1 VTGTA
6 AEPVRVVVADG
17 TARIEPATTWG
28 ADTARTAAAFP
39 DAAVACIGPAGEHRV
54 ATATIAFDGGDHQA
68 GRGGAGAVMGA
79 KRLAAVVAGGAPPA
93 PDPELAALRERTA
106 ERFEASDTGCWL
118 DAGGT
123 IESVDFADAVGAL
136 ATRGWTE
143 GRFEAADDIG
153 VEAIADRAVG
163 REGSDDPVRRGFR
176 VDADRGDTV
185 VRGGA
190 GLSLGAGLGIDDADA
205 VAALGGT
212 CDRLGLDLI
221 GAAGAVAWAI
231 RAAEA
236 GHLDMDRDLTFGDTE
251 GVRRLLRELATR
263 GSDLGATLADGVAA
277 AFERVGG
284 GDLVPT
290 VKALVL
296 PNYDP
301 RGAPSMAL
309 AYATSDRGACHRR
322 AMPVERE
329 AFAGPWPPGRAAAAV
344 ARAQTRRSAWW
355 CLVAD
360 DFLGRALVD
369 DGAAWLDTL
378 DPAPRG
384 DPMALGERVWTLTRL
399 FNVREGITRADDTL
413 PATMTTPLSDGPN
426 AGRTIDRDRF
436 ETMLDA
442 YYARRGWGPG
452 GRPTRG
458 LVERCGLD
466 AAVDSATPLAGIPA
480 HGP

>member
-1 VTGTA
+1 
-6 AEPVRVVVADG
+6 
-17 TARIEPATTWG
+17 
-28 ADTARTAAAFP
+28 
-39 DAAVACIGPAGEHRV
+39 
-54 ATATIAFDGGDHQA
+54 
-68 GRGGAGAVMGA
+68 
-79 KRLAAVVAGGAPPA
+79 
-93 PDPELAALRERTA
+93 
-106 ERFEASDTGCWL
+106 
-118 DAGGT
+118 
-123 IESVDFADAVGAL
+123 
-136 ATRGWTE
+136 
-143 GRFEAADDIG
+143 
-153 VEAIADRAVG
+153 
-163 REGSDDPVRRGFR
+163 
-176 VDADRGDTV
+176 
-185 VRGGA
+185 
-190 GLSLGAGLGIDDADA
+190 
-205 VAALGGT
+205 
-212 CDRLGLDLI
+212 
-221 GAAGAVAWAI
+221 
-231 RAAEA
+231 
-236 GHLDMDRDLTFGDTE
+236 
-251 GVRRLLRELATR
+251 
-263 GSDLGATLADGVAA
+263 
-277 AFERVGG
+277 
-284 GDLVPT
+284 VPT

-426 AGRTIDRDRF
+426 AGRTIDLDRF